1 MLLLQHIKLDDIQ
14 ANEIYYTAA
23 THYIGTNTVESNKSS
38 KVVILYMQ
46 MLTSLHKGNN
56 LIFTINCTH
65 A

>member
-1 MLLLQHIKLDDIQ
+1 MLLLPHIKLDDIQ
-14 ANEIYYTAA
+14 ANETYYKPP

-46 MLTSLHKGNN
+46 KFTSLHKGSN